1 MIKTVLLIALTGPWM
16 VLNAAELYR
25 YYNQQGVL
33 VTTDTPPADAA
44 INDYEVVNESGRVL
58 RIVSALDSGQA
69 LSSDQDKQDRYL
81 LTSFS
86 SVDEIQSLKVRKV
99 QLLMREIEQLENNL
113 ASLAARENKIYFEA
127 SNIELSGEAVPASV
141 PEQLQILEDAR
152 AELTETLT
160 QRREEYNA
168 VERLYKGYISR
179 FRQLK
184 KAQLKKDSN

>member
-16 VLNAAELYR
+16 VLDAAELYR